1 MRRDPCD
8 LDAASTSQ
16 CIFKNCTQSCPLP
29 SLWSRLQVMVAQD
42 IPHRHLIDRMT
53 EFTKAPWMRR

>member
-16 CIFKNCTQSCPLP
+16 CIFKNCTQLMPAFRRCGAGS
-29 SLWSRLQVMVAQD
+29 QVMVAQ
-42 IPHRHLIDRMT
+42 IFRTVILSIV
-53 EFTKAPWMRR
+53 